1 MGRGNSWST
10 GLGVG
15 KIELNLGP
23 QGGGGETER
32 QIAQVVESMKC
43 QSDRGLG
50 TSTSEQEG
58 ATAGR

>member
-15 KIELNLGP
+15 KIKLNLGP

-43 QSDRGLG
+43 QSDRGFG
-50 TSTSEQEG
+50 T
-58 ATAGR
+58 